1 LEISFN
7 LFRDLRDQSQELL
20 FKSLYDNPFAALM
33 FRETKPERAEVV
45 AQDLE
50 KDESEVE
57 REKIRLRQLA
67 ERGGFTEACI
77 RVMTAIAGRDKII
90 DVREF
95 QVAEQIFQ
103 ENEKLKVLTSGEFKV
118 IVREQANILAAVPQ
132 MAIRALRTMTLS
144 PQDRSELIHIAER
157 IARSDGEVIGKKEE
171 KIIAS
176 LRQVLQINE

>member
-1 LEISFN
+1 
-7 LFRDLRDQSQELL
+7 
-20 FKSLYDNPFAALM
+20 M
-33 FRETKPERAEVV
+33 FQETKPERAEV
-45 AQDLE
+45 AAKDME

-103 ENEKLKVLTSGEFKV
+103 ENEKLKVLTPGEFKV
-118 IVREQANILAAVPQ
+118 IVREQATILAAEPQ
-132 MAIRALRTMTLS
+132 MAIKALRLMSLS
-144 PQDRSELIHIAER
+144 RQDRSELIHIAER
-157 IARSDGEVIGKKEE
+157 IARSDGEVIGKSEQ

-176 LRQVLQINE
+176 LRQVLQIKEEVDS